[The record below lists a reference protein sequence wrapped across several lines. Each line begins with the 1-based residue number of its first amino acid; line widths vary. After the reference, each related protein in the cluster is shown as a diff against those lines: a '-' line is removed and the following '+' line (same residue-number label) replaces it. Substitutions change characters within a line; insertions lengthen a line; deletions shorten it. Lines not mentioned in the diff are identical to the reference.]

1 MLFKTEHL
9 QQGRCTTTRLIIVGS
24 GWCATYFINFNCII
38 QTQLHDDFLK
48 IYLSFI

>member
-9 QQGRCTTTRLIIVGS
+9 QQGRCTTTRLIIVGF
-24 GWCATYFINFNCII
+24 GWCATYFIHFNCII
-38 QTQLHDDFLK
+38 QTQLHDDFSE